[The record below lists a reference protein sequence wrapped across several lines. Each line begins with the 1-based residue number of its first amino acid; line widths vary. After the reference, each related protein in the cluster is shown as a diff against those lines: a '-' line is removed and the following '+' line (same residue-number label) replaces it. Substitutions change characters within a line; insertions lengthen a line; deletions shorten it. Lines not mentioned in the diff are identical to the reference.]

1 VKPDGL
7 VILDDMLFLDAQMA
21 MLELGVR
28 VPDDLRL
35 VVQTNRGAEVPFRVP
50 VDAIEIDP
58 AEAAVA
64 LADAILKR
72 VRGEALP
79 PKPPRLSFREIEM
92 SVEGG
97 AISRKGAEAQSGKAA
112 EAVVGDR

>member
-1 VKPDGL
+1 
-7 VILDDMLFLDAQMA
+7 MLFLDAQMA

-28 VPDDLRL
+28 VPEDLRL
-35 VVQTNRGAEVPFRVP
+35 VVQTNRGSEVPFRVS

-79 PKPPRLSFREIEM
+79 PNPPKLAFREMEM
-92 SVEGG
+92 SMESG
-97 AISRKGAEAQSGKAA
+97 AISRRGAEV
-112 EAVVGDR
+112 VVGDR